1 MASLAE
7 LRTRIQRGFGDEN
20 QVVITNAEIDDLVN
34 EAVREISKMIG
45 LNSTTTNITTTD
57 ANGRIA
63 VPADFLQVKE
73 IRYNGLILPM
83 IPRTVINARYT
94 EVQQGE
100 PAGWYLYNYNTIQL
114 WPIKVSGT
122 GLDISFSYV
131 SLPATLVLTSD
142 IPALPTYLHDAIVDY
157 VVYQAYSKIS
167 DTEIANFYL
176 GRFQKKLGDAMYLR
190 DNPLE
195 AYADSV
201 KDTEA
206 EFVIHL

>member
-45 LNSTTTNITTTD
+45 LNSTTTSITTTD
-57 ANGRIA
+57 ANGRIT

-114 WPIKVSGT
+114 WPIKVSGI

>member
-45 LNSTTTNITTTD
+45 LNSTTTSITTTD
-57 ANGRIA
+57 ANGRIT